1 MCLIVAFQNEDR
13 LLKELRKSQREALE
27 AKARYEALVT
37 HSEHK
42 LNEANIEVQ
51 RLTES
56 YANENA
62 TLKAKLARFEST
74 TGALQQTVSSK
85 DKEIA
90 QLRSNVE
97 QMMDRLAK
105 AGM

>member
-1 MCLIVAFQNEDR
+1 
-13 LLKELRKSQREALE
+13 LE

-42 LNEANIEVQ
+42 LSEANIEVQ
-51 RLTES
+51 RLSES

-62 TLKAKLARFEST
+62 TLKAKLARYEST
-74 TGALQQTVSSK
+74 TSALQQTTFAK

-90 QLRSNVE
+90 QLRANCE
-97 QMMDRLAK
+97 QLMDRLSK
-105 AGM
+105 AGI

>member
-1 MCLIVAFQNEDR
+1 
-13 LLKELRKSQREALE
+13 LE
-27 AKARYEALVT
+27 AKAKYEALVT

-42 LNEANIEVQ
+42 LNEANVEVQ
-51 RLTES
+51 RLNES

-74 TGALQQTVSSK
+74 TGALQQTAASK

-90 QLRSNVE
+90 HLRANCEQL
-97 QMMDRLAK
+97 MDRLSK

>member
-1 MCLIVAFQNEDR
+1 M
-13 LLKELRKSQREALE
+13 KELRKSQREALE
-27 AKARYEALVT
+27 ARARYEALVK

-42 LNEANIEVQ
+42 LSEANSEVQ
-51 RLTES
+51 RLADS

-74 TGALQQTVSSK
+74 TLALQQTGTAK

-90 QLRSNVE
+90 QLRANCDQLMGRLSQVE
-97 QMMDRLAK
+97 K
-105 AGM
+105 